1 MYLEPFL
8 IHNRNSRNELYN
20 YINIPLYN
28 PYKTHITMS
37 ETVLFKV
44 SSEDKRALE
53 REAKRNRMNVSA
65 YIRQR
70 LFVHNYI
77 SEVDEREY

>member
-1 MYLEPFL
+1 
-8 IHNRNSRNELYN
+8 
-20 YINIPLYN
+20 
-28 PYKTHITMS
+28 MS

-65 YIRQR
+65 YIRQC
-70 LFVHNYI
+70 LFVFRDKEKYVQ
-77 SEVDEREY
+77 E

>member
-1 MYLEPFL
+1 
-8 IHNRNSRNELYN
+8 
-20 YINIPLYN
+20 
-28 PYKTHITMS
+28 MS

-44 SSEDKRALE
+44 SSEDKRPLE

-70 LFVHNYI
+70 LFVFSDI
-77 SEVDEREY
+77 DPFTAE

>member
-1 MYLEPFL
+1 M
-8 IHNRNSRNELYN
+8 N
-20 YINIPLYN
+20 
-28 PYKTHITMS
+28 

-53 REAKRNRMNVSA
+53 REAKRNRMNVSV

>member
-1 MYLEPFL
+1 
-8 IHNRNSRNELYN
+8 
-20 YINIPLYN
+20 
-28 PYKTHITMS
+28 MS

-70 LFVHNYI
+70 LFVFR
-77 SEVDEREY
+77 DEEKYVQK

>member
-1 MYLEPFL
+1 MYN
-8 IHNRNSRNELYN
+8 H
-20 YINIPLYN
+20 
-28 PYKTHITMS
+28 YKTLISMS

-44 SSEDKRALE
+44 NSEDKRSLE

-70 LFVHNYI
+70 LFVFKDVEQYI
-77 SEVDEREY
+77 QE

>member
-1 MYLEPFL
+1 
-8 IHNRNSRNELYN
+8 
-20 YINIPLYN
+20 
-28 PYKTHITMS
+28 MS

-70 LFVHNYI
+70 LFALNNI
-77 SEVDEREY
+77 EPFTAE

>member
-1 MYLEPFL
+1 
-8 IHNRNSRNELYN
+8 
-20 YINIPLYN
+20 
-28 PYKTHITMS
+28 MS

-77 SEVDEREY
+77 SELDEREY

>member
-1 MYLEPFL
+1 
-8 IHNRNSRNELYN
+8 
-20 YINIPLYN
+20 
-28 PYKTHITMS
+28 MS
-37 ETVLFKV
+37 ETVLFKL

-70 LFVHNYI
+70 LFAHNYI
-77 SEVDEREY
+77 SEVDEIEY

>member
-1 MYLEPFL
+1 
-8 IHNRNSRNELYN
+8 
-20 YINIPLYN
+20 
-28 PYKTHITMS
+28 MS

-70 LFVHNYI
+70 LFVYNNI
-77 SEVDEREY
+77 CESDK

>member
-1 MYLEPFL
+1 M
-8 IHNRNSRNELYN
+8 NE
-20 YINIPLYN
+20 II
-28 PYKTHITMS
+28 
-37 ETVLFKV
+37 LFKL
-44 SSEDKRALE
+44 SSEDKKTLQ

-77 SEVDEREY
+77 SEVSQMKESINITSDAVQKKKLIEEAHKRNLSLKEYLRLLVE

>member
-1 MYLEPFL
+1 MQ
-8 IHNRNSRNELYN
+8 N
-20 YINIPLYN
+20 INPLYN
-28 PYKTHITMS
+28 HYKNHITMS

>member
-1 MYLEPFL
+1 MT
-8 IHNRNSRNELYN
+8 EL
-20 YINIPLYN
+20 
-28 PYKTHITMS
+28 
-37 ETVLFKV
+37 VLFKL
-44 SSEDKRALE
+44 SKEDKKALK

>member
-1 MYLEPFL
+1 
-8 IHNRNSRNELYN
+8 
-20 YINIPLYN
+20 
-28 PYKTHITMS
+28 MS

-44 SSEDKRALE
+44 NSEDKRSLE

-70 LFVHNYI
+70 LFVFNNI
-77 SEVDEREY
+77 RECIKE

>member
-1 MYLEPFL
+1 
-8 IHNRNSRNELYN
+8 
-20 YINIPLYN
+20 
-28 PYKTHITMS
+28 MS
-37 ETVLFKV
+37 ETVLFRV
-44 SSEDKRALE
+44 SKEDKRALE

-77 SEVDEREY
+77 SEVDEREF

>member
-1 MYLEPFL
+1 M
-8 IHNRNSRNELYN
+8 
-20 YINIPLYN
+20 
-28 PYKTHITMS
+28 K

-44 SSEDKRALE
+44 SMEDKRILE

-70 LFVHNYI
+70 LFVFN
-77 SEVDEREY
+77 EVEPYVAE

>member
-1 MYLEPFL
+1 
-8 IHNRNSRNELYN
+8 
-20 YINIPLYN
+20 
-28 PYKTHITMS
+28 MS

-70 LFVHNYI
+70 LFVFNNI
-77 SEVDEREY
+77 TASVEE

>member
-1 MYLEPFL
+1 
-8 IHNRNSRNELYN
+8 
-20 YINIPLYN
+20 
-28 PYKTHITMS
+28 MS

-53 REAKRNRMNVSA
+53 REAKRNVNVSA

-77 SEVDEREY
+77 SEADEREY